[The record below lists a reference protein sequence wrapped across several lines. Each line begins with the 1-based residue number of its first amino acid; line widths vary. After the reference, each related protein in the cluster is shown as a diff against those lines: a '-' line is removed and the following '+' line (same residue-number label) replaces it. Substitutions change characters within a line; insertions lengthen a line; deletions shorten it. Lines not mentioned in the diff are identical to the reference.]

1 MIQRCLIAA
10 LAFMGFACLACGAEA
25 ADRLRIAIQ
34 KTGTAS
40 WEIALIKERGL
51 DKAADLDIETTE
63 LATTDAGKVALEG
76 GAADMIARGLAL
88 GRARTR
94 ARRQAPV
101 HALFE
106 RARRGDG
113 AEGFAGP
120 YARRSRRPVH
130 RRRRRTDR
138 QELAPARGR
147 RRSARGSTSRR
158 MRDRPTARRRSS
170 RRSLPRARPRRR
182 SNSGI
187 SAPISRGAVS
197 AARSKW
203 PMSRRRSAR
212 AGRWR

>member
-1 MIQRCLIAA
+1 MRRRRRRPSAHRDPEDRNGVLGNRADQGARARQ
-10 LAFMGFACLACGAEA
+10 GGESGHRDDRACLH
-25 ADRLRIAIQ
+25 
-34 KTGTAS
+34 
-40 WEIALIKERGL
+40 RGGQGR
-51 DKAADLDIETTE
+51 AR
-63 LATTDAGKVALEG
+63 GRRG
-76 GAADMIARGLAL
+76 RHGRRGLAL
-88 GRARTR
+88 GGARAG

-138 QELAPARGR
+138 QELAPACGR
-147 RRSARGSTSRR
+147 RRSAQGSTSPRTR
-158 MRDRPTARRRSS
+158 GRPTARRRSS
-170 RRSLPRARPRRR
+170 PRSLPRARPRPR

-212 AGRWR
+212 AARWR